1 MDPAVPETWAKQ
13 QPSPA
18 ETQSCPGHMCPHPPP
33 EQWTASPTLPGQRL
47 HPSPGCAPE
56 WTLEKQKLSNS
67 TSPKTHSHLTSQI
80 LIPVPGSQSQ
90 KVAELGFELGVFD
103 SRICAFKHPV
113 SSTPQLE
120 QTWPEQ
126 RPSLRSPLDLMF
138 FESLPYTS
146 QTYSGGRGC
155 QSSASSGDQ

>member
-1 MDPAVPETWAKQ
+1 MAQKQITNWWLCALTLRPGTQCFLWPGLRSLTWPARCREWWRIDLWVCPRRSSVWVDPAVPETWAKQ

-56 WTLEKQKLSNS
+56 WTLEKQKLSDS

-90 KVAELGFELGVFD
+90 KVAELGFEPG
-103 SRICAFKHPV
+103 
-113 SSTPQLE
+113 
-120 QTWPEQ
+120 
-126 RPSLRSPLDLMF
+126 SL
-138 FESLPYTS
+138 
-146 QTYSGGRGC
+146 
-155 QSSASSGDQ
+155 